1 MTKPKAKAATQS
13 NGIPLEARVI
23 RSISDFPAPKT
34 TQDAVDKAAAEYAT
48 ANLIR
53 QYAIKRYDR
62 AKAAIVDAYDE
73 KVVEIRAIATK
84 RMEKSSYTIIG
95 ADWQIVLNVNKP
107 VVSVKVDDLRTE
119 LVKRGV
125 NADMIDEAMKEV
137 EKKNQPALSID
148 ASPTLSE

>member
-1 MTKPKAKAATQS
+1 MTKPKAKAATQQ

-53 QYAIKRYDR
+53 QYAVKRYDR
-62 AKAAIVDAYDE
+62 AKSEIVDAYE
-73 KVVEIRAIATK
+73 ERIAEVRGLAHK
-84 RMEKSSYTIIG
+84 NMAKASYTVIG
-95 ADWQIVLNVNKP
+95 ADWQITLHASKP
-107 VVSVKVDDLRTE
+107 VVRVDANDLRTA

-137 EKKNQPALSID
+137 EKRNAPALSIE
-148 ASPTLSE
+148 AAPALAE

>member
-1 MTKPKAKAATQS
+1 MTKPKAKSATQS
-13 NGIPLEARVI
+13 NGLPLEARVI

-53 QYAIKRYDR
+53 QYAVKRYER
-62 AKAAIVDAYDE
+62 AKSEIVDAYEERIDE
-73 KVVEIRAIATK
+73 VRGLATK
-84 RMEKSSYTIIG
+84 NMSKSSYTIIG
-95 ADWQIVLNVNKP
+95 ADWQITLHASKP
-107 VVSVKVDDLRTE
+107 VVRVDANDLRTE

-137 EKKNQPALSID
+137 EKKNTPALSIE
-148 ASPTLSE
+148 AAPALAE